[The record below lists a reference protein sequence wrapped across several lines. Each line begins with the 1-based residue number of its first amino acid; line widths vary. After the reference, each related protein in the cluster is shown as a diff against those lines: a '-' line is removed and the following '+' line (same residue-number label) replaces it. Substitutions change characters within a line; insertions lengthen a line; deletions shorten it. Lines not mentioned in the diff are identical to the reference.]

1 MSTNYTPR
9 RRITNR
15 SAIYILVLLA
25 LLAWC
30 ALLLFTRFVSPTSI
44 AAYVTFFVLLAVAL
58 TSTLSPLAYMI
69 GLRFISSRLYRAT
82 MRHSLRQG
90 ALLSLWIVFN
100 LLLRALHS
108 WSIFT
113 AIVSLGIV
121 MVIEVLAL
129 ARK

>member
-1 MSTNYTPR
+1 MNTNYTPR

-15 SAIYILVLLA
+15 SAIYILALLA

-30 ALLLFTRFVSPTSI
+30 ALLLFTRFVPPAGI
-44 AAYVTFFVLLAVAL
+44 AAFVTVFVLLGVAL
-58 TSTLSPLAYMI
+58 TSTFSPLAYVI

-90 ALLSLWIVFN
+90 ALLALWVIFN
-100 LLLRALHS
+100 LLLRALNS

-121 MVIEVLAL
+121 VVIEVLAL

>member
-15 SAIYILVLLA
+15 SAIYILALVA

-30 ALLLFTRFVSPTSI
+30 ALLLFTHFVPPTSI

-58 TSTLSPLAYMI
+58 TSTLSPLAYVI

-90 ALLSLWIVFN
+90 ALLSLWIV
-100 LLLRALHS
+100 
-108 WSIFT
+108 
-113 AIVSLGIV
+113 SLGIV